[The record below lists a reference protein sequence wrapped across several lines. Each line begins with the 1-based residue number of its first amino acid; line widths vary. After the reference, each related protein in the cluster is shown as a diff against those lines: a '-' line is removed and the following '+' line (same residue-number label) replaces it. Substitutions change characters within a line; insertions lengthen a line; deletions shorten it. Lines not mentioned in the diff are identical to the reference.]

1 MSLAQVA
8 RVEAGIN
15 RVALRVACLPVD
27 QAVILRTLTLLTRDV
42 VARMD
47 QFLRPAGLTEVEFRT
62 LSILFAHGDEQVCP
76 SDLGGHLAQSPA
88 NMTRVSDA
96 LVQRGLITRTPSELD
111 RRRLML
117 RLTAEG
123 EALMERLLPQMSD
136 FMRGLFVDFD
146 PAQLSNLLDD
156 LKRLVRTLD
165 AAPALIDEGSEP

>member
-15 RVALRVACLPVD
+15 RVATRVPGLPVD
-27 QAVILRTLTLLTRDV
+27 QAVILRTLTLLTRDL

-47 QFLRPAGLTEVEFRT
+47 QFLRPAGLSEVEFRT
-62 LSILFAHGDEQVCP
+62 LSILFAHSDEQVCP
-76 SDLGGHLAQSPA
+76 SELGGHLAQSPA

-117 RLTAEG
+117 RLTPEG
-123 EALMERLLPQMSD
+123 DALMDRLLPQMSG
-136 FMRGLFVDFD
+136 FMRSLFGEFE
-146 PAQLSNLLDD
+146 PAQLNRLLED
-156 LKRLVRTLD
+156 LKRLVAALD
-165 AAPALIDEGSEP
+165 VEPALIDDRSEP